1 MEKKTVA
8 IPGQLVSSSII
19 GFILAIITIIVVH
32 FFGSWSASASDE
44 FYRRQNPGIGGSIY
58 IGYDEK
64 VGSYSYTCPFD
75 SYHYFKGDG
84 KITMK
89 DVLSN
94 KGSSARVNGAFSG
107 AFDGHWGAIFLF
119 TFIFAAIILFFRNFK
134 LKVS

>member
-8 IPGQLVSSSII
+8 ISGQLVSSSII
-19 GFILAIITIIVVH
+19 GFILAIITVILAH

-44 FYRRQNPGIGGSIY
+44 FYRRQNRGIGGSIY
-58 IGYDEK
+58 IDFDEK

-84 KITMK
+84 TITMK
-89 DVLSN
+89 DVLS
-94 KGSSARVNGAFSG
+94 KKVSSARVNGAFSG
-107 AFDGHWGAIFLF
+107 AFNGHWGAILLF
-119 TFIFAAIILFFRNFK
+119 TIIFGVAILFFRNFK